1 MSSKIRYLLGLL
13 VATALTFGV
22 APNTAFAS
30 GPEARDADRWTSPA
44 GMKFAAALAV
54 CEDRTARGSLGDLR
68 DCVRDLAAP
77 DPKQAE
83 IMDLW
88 SIFMYCL
95 SFMSEDGPDAMY
107 PTSVYE
113 DRVNECLGL

>member
-1 MSSKIRYLLGLL
+1 MSTKAWRLVAL
-13 VATALTFGV
+13 VATSLTLGV
-22 APNTAFAS
+22 APGVAGAAGAQTS
-30 GPEARDADRWTSPA
+30 GADRWTSPA
-44 GMKFAAALAV
+44 GERFGAAVLT

-68 DCVRDLAAP
+68 DCVRDLVIP
-77 DPKQAE
+77 DPTQAE

-107 PTSVYE
+107 PTYVYE
-113 DRVNECLGL
+113 ERVNKCLGL